1 MENASKALIM
11 AGSVLIAILVIGMLV
26 LGYRNLSSLEQQ
38 KEDSEGD
45 STLKYMVKI
54 EQYNRTL

>member
-26 LGYRNLSSLEQQ
+26 LGYRNLSSLE
-38 KEDSEGD
+38 
-45 STLKYMVKI
+45 
-54 EQYNRTL
+54 